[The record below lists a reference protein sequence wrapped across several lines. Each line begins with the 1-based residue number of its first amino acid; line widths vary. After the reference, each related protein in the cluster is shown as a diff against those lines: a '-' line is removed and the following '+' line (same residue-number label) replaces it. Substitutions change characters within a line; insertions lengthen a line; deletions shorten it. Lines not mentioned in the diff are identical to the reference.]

1 MYKIAIAGSGAMGG
15 RIGTYLKQ
23 NDEDVVLIDRWQD
36 HIDEINKKRKQCM
49 QKIC

>member
-1 MYKIAIAGSGAMGG
+1 MYKIAIAGAGAMGG
-15 RIGTYLKQ
+15 RIGAYLKQ
-23 NDEDVVLIDRWQD
+23 NGEDVVLIDRQQD